1 MEGDF
6 LMSEKERERK
16 STLERAKRK
25 ELTSLKRRR
34 GHATSEKRNQVADE
48 TRRRPDDLTCALATR
63 DCRALLLPTH
73 RRYAAQR
80 ARPSQKTQ
88 QHDAAH
94 RRSGRNPKDLDRP
107 GETQVVVA
115 CRVPGR
121 PGVNRD
127 SQRPLAFMLS
137 MVMTR
142 VKRALPPETD
152 TSPSAVPVA
161 TRSASSAVKAT
172 VSAPLYDRALVCSL
186 QRKSPKAPYRRDHG
200 AISVGLYHS
209 ATACPRLLQRHDS
222 LFESSAVPTTSLST
236 VTEDRPLLDPTP
248 CSLR

>member
-80 ARPSQKTQ
+80 ARPGQKTQ

-127 SQRPLAFMLS
+127 SQRPLARYVVNGDDAREEGLAPRNGHF
-137 MVMTR
+137 
-142 VKRALPPETD
+142 
-152 TSPSAVPVA
+152 AVR
-161 TRSASSAVKAT
+161 RSRS
-172 VSAPLYDRALVCSL
+172 D
-186 QRKSPKAPYRRDHG
+186 QM
-200 AISVGLYHS
+200 SVIGG
-209 ATACPRLLQRHDS
+209 
-222 LFESSAVPTTSLST
+222 
-236 VTEDRPLLDPTP
+236 
-248 CSLR
+248 